1 MNGEQTRSDLEISTL
16 GLFGN
21 SLKND
26 LPQAVATIVD
36 RCALRGV
43 EVVAAEELG
52 PALPDSI
59 PVLSNREVLAR
70 SQVIVS
76 LGGDGTMLQTARSL
90 GTSGVPLLGVN
101 LGSLGYLTD
110 VPLAQLGEAIDRV
123 LAGDF
128 HLETRSRVYC
138 SLRREGREIATHRA
152 LNDIVVNMGQLPR
165 PLDLEL
171 FLDGFA
177 VGQFL
182 GDGIIVATPTGST
195 AYSLSAGGPICHWAV
210 AGLLITPICPH
221 SLGLRPVVV
230 SDETRIE
237 VLLHETGEG
246 AVLAADGQ
254 RSDTLQNG
262 DRLIYRQS
270 NREVNLVKFPQSN
283 FYEVMR
289 HKLNWG
295 GRHRNA
301 FRDPSC

>member
-1 MNGEQTRSDLEISTL
+1 MTDEETKFPLKISTL

-21 SLKND
+21 PTKAD
-26 LPQAVATIVD
+26 
-36 RCALRGV
+36 LRGAIEAIRDGCRNRGTDLV
-43 EVVAAEELG
+43 ACEDLRPVLPSDVQVLPADAVVAG
-52 PALPDSI
+52 
-59 PVLSNREVLAR
+59 
-70 SQVIVS
+70 SQMIVA
-76 LGGDGTMLQTARSL
+76 LGGDGTMLQTAGAL

-110 VPLAQLGEAIDRV
+110 VPLGQLEEAIGRV
-123 LAGDF
+123 LDGDY

-138 SLRREGREIATHRA
+138 SLQRGGQTIATHRA
-152 LNDIVVNMGQLPR
+152 LNDIVVNMGPLPR

-171 FLDGFA
+171 FLDGFP
-177 VGQFL
+177 VGKFL

-210 AGLLITPICPH
+210 PGLLITPICPH

-230 SDETRIE
+230 SDDTRIE
-237 VLLHETGEG
+237 LVVHETGEG

-254 RSDTLQNG
+254 RSDILING
-262 DRLIYRQS
+262 DRLVYRQS
-270 NREVNLVKFPQSN
+270 KREVNLVKFPQSN

-295 GRHRNA
+295 GRHRSA
-301 FRDPSC
+301 PDDMSC